1 MYAII
6 SSPKNVVE
14 KTGKEESEQAQSSVA
29 QSTEG
34 MKEGRHG
41 CFKVNDKRMC
51 SVQCTPEVKR
61 ETERKREREGEEEKK
76 RRNVRLGM
84 EDKREMK

>member
-61 ETERKREREGEEEKK
+61 ETERKRERERVK
-76 RRNVRLGM
+76 RKRKEGM
-84 EDKREMK
+84 